1 MAFSDLPQLSAPIA
15 LLQRSLSR
23 GRLGHAYLFSGDSL
37 DDLESLSRNL
47 AKTLNCERYKK
58 GFSEEPTPCDT
69 CLSCRKIDHDNH
81 ADVRWIRPESKT
93 RIISVEQIRNLMQSV
108 NLKPTEARFKVVTL
122 VSADRMNV
130 QAANAFL
137 KTLEEPPASTVFI
150 LSSSDKHRMLETI
163 LSRCLH
169 LHCGGGAARVSGEM
183 ADWVERFSEQAAD
196 KRSGLFGR
204 YRLLDQLL
212 QHLSATKKSV
222 EETMSARSP
231 IEQYDDADP
240 KLVERWK
247 NELAAA
253 IEAEYR
259 RKRGEIL
266 GALQLWFRDVW
277 LAVRDSS
284 SPGLAAFPGLTAST
298 EAVAGRLDAHKAT
311 RNLEVMETTQRLL
324 FTNVQEA
331 LALEI
336 GLLKLSL

>member
-1 MAFSDLPQLSAPIA
+1 MAFSDLPQLAAPIS

-23 GRLGHAYLFSGDSL
+23 KRLGHAYLFSGDTV
-37 DDLESLSRNL
+37 DDLELLARNL
-47 AKTLNCERYKK
+47 AKTLNCERHAD
-58 GFSEEPTPCDT
+58 GFPEEPAPCDT

-81 ADVRWIRPESKT
+81 GDVRWIRPESKT
-93 RIISVEQIRNLMQSV
+93 RIISVEQVRNLMQSV

-122 VSADRMNV
+122 VSADRLNV

-150 LSSSDKHRMLETI
+150 LLSTDKQRMLETI

-169 LHCGGGAARVSGEM
+169 LHCGGGTVKIPDELAE
-183 ADWVERFSEQAAD
+183 WVGQFSEQAAD
-196 KRSGLFGR
+196 KSSGLFGR

-212 QHLSATKKSV
+212 QQLAAIKKNV

-231 IEQYDDADP
+231 IERYDDADP
-240 KLVERWK
+240 KLIERWK
-247 NELAAA
+247 DELAAS

-259 RKRGEIL
+259 RQRGEML
-266 GALQLWFRDVW
+266 GVLQLWFRDVW
-277 LAVRDSS
+277 LSVRQSF
-284 SPGLAAFPGLTAST
+284 SPELAAFPNLTAST
-298 EAVAGRLDAHKAT
+298 EAVAARLDAPKAT
-311 RNLEVMETTQRLL
+311 RNLEVLESTQRLL

>member
-1 MAFSDLPQLSAPIA
+1 MAFSDLPQLAAPVS

-23 GRLGHAYLFSGDSL
+23 GRLGHAYLFSGESL
-37 DDLESLSRNL
+37 DDLELLSRNL
-47 AKTLNCERYKK
+47 AKTLNCERHTN
-58 GFSEEPTPCDT
+58 GFPEVPTPCDA

-81 ADVRWIRPESKT
+81 ADVRWVRPESKT
-93 RIISVEQIRNLMQSV
+93 RIISVEQVRNLMQSV

-122 VSADRMNV
+122 VSADRLNV

-150 LSSSDKHRMLETI
+150 LLSTDKQRMLETI

-169 LHCGGGAARVSGEM
+169 LHCGGGTVRIPEALAE
-183 ADWVERFSEQAAD
+183 WVEQFSEQAAD
-196 KRSGLFGR
+196 KSSGLFGR

-212 QHLSATKKSV
+212 QQLAAIKKNV

-231 IEQYDDADP
+231 IERYDDADP
-240 KLVERWK
+240 KLIERWK
-247 NELAAA
+247 DELAAA

-259 RKRGEIL
+259 RQRGEML
-266 GALQLWFRDVW
+266 GVLQLWFRDVW
-277 LAVRDSS
+277 LSVRQSF
-284 SPGLAAFPGLTAST
+284 SPELAAFPKLTAST
-298 EAVAGRLDAHKAT
+298 EAVAARLDAPKAT
-311 RNLEVMETTQRLL
+311 RNLEVLESTQRLL